1 MQKDEFSTS
10 DSGDEDEQPGLSPT
24 ELQTLRL
31 CTPTGDT
38 ERLTA
43 GQLEKVTSGKMTEDV
58 ETPRG
63 DYVTEDPVLPDS
75 EA

>member
-1 MQKDEFSTS
+1 MQKDEFGTS
-10 DSGDEDEQPGLSPT
+10 DSGDEDEPPGLSST